1 MTTLTSH
8 VRADY
13 NPFDPAQKRD
23 PFPLYAH
30 ARRETPVFFSPIL
43 NMWIVT
49 RHEDIL
55 TVLKDPA
62 VFSSMN
68 IIEPPM
74 PPPPEVLEI
83 LMQGIPFVPALIN
96 NDPPSHTRIRT
107 LCNKAFSPQRVAAM
121 EGRIRELAGS
131 FIDGFAHEGRADL
144 ITRFARPLPQ
154 IIIAD
159 IVGVPRAE
167 TAKFVRL
174 ADAWAAVIF
183 DGLPADVQLRLAPD
197 SVAFQAYNAEMIAQ
211 RRAQPQDD
219 LMSDL
224 VHAQMEGE
232 AQLTDWEIVSIVST
246 LLIAGHNTITHLIG
260 NALLVLNQH
269 PEYLEALRK
278 DPALA
283 PAIVEEV
290 LRIESP
296 APGLPRLCTQDYD
309 LNGVTIPKGAKLFLA
324 YTSANRDES
333 VFPKPEQFDIK
344 RPNINKHLAFGR
356 GIHFC
361 IGAPLA
367 RLEGRIALEMLAQR
381 LPNLRV
387 VPGQEL
393 EFSRNITFR
402 GPESL
407 FMEWDVAA

>member
-1 MTTLTSH
+1 MTAVH
-8 VRADY
+8 PPVRADY
-13 NPFDPAQKRD
+13 NPFDPDQKRD
-23 PFPLYAH
+23 PFPFYAH

-62 VFSSMN
+62 TFSSMN
-68 IIEPPM
+68 IIEPPV
-74 PPPPEVLEI
+74 PPPAEVLEI

-96 NDPPSHTRIRT
+96 NDPPGHTRIRT

-159 IVGVPRAE
+159 IVGVPRGE
-167 TAKFVRL
+167 TEKFVRL

-183 DGLPADVQLRLAPD
+183 DGLPTETQLALAPS
-197 SVAFQAYNAEMIAQ
+197 SVEFQAYNSAMIEQ
-211 RRAQPQDD
+211 RRHQPQDD

-260 NALLVLNQH
+260 NALLVLDRH
-269 PEYLEALRK
+269 PEYLTALRS
-278 DPALA
+278 DPGLA

-296 APGLPRLCTQDYD
+296 SPGLPRLCTQDYE
-309 LNGVTIPKGAKLFLA
+309 LSGVTIPRGAKLFLA
-324 YTSANRDES
+324 YTSANRDET
-333 VFPKPEQFDIK
+333 VFPQPEQFDIG
-344 RPNINKHLAFGR
+344 RPNLNKHLAFGR

-367 RLEGRIALEMLAQR
+367 RLEGRIALEMLARR
-381 LPNLRV
+381 LPNLRI
-387 VPGQEL
+387 VPGQTPD
-393 EFSRNITFR
+393 FSRNITFR
-402 GPESL
+402 GPETL
-407 FMEWDVAA
+407 MIEWDVVS